1 MQYLFS
7 RKVRY
12 KEKLLLPLYL
22 KRAVG
27 IMNGILVKYN
37 DYLVTRDKPV
47 MYFPECAKASYS
59 YHPNVFTF
67 LYQELEY
74 HRERT
79 KQKARLRTRQQS
91 PPIKR
96 SYSTGKPGQW
106 ILSQG

>member
-1 MQYLFS
+1 
-7 RKVRY
+7 
-12 KEKLLLPLYL
+12 
-22 KRAVG
+22 
-27 IMNGILVKYN
+27 MNGILVKYN

-79 KQKARLRTRQQS
+79 KQKAISRQQS

-106 ILSQG
+106 ILA

>member
-1 MQYLFS
+1 
-7 RKVRY
+7 
-12 KEKLLLPLYL
+12 
-22 KRAVG
+22 
-27 IMNGILVKYN
+27 MNGILVKYN

-74 HRERT
+74 HRERS
-79 KQKARLRTRQQS
+79 KQKTRTRTRTRTRQQS

-106 ILSQG
+106 ILA